1 MKDYKAFIKEAF
13 AEVLANPEFNE
24 ETIARYFGPSY
35 QQHVDG
41 KILNYDQFVSHMK
54 LMKQKTTALLFD
66 FRTVVQ
72 EGNIVF
78 TNHIVSGTKSDG
90 TTAEAHLIAEFHIEN
105 DQIVYCSELSRL
117 ISGTEEDR
125 DLGSAH

>member
-1 MKDYKAFIKEAF
+1 MNNYKELVKEAF

-24 ETIARYFGPSY
+24 QTIARYFGPDY

-41 KILNYDQFVSHMK
+41 KVLNYDQFVSHMK
-54 LMKQKTTALLFD
+54 VIKQKTTALQFD
-66 FRTVVQ
+66 YKTIIQ

-78 TNHIVSGTKSDG
+78 TNHLVKVTKPDG
-90 TTAEAHLIAEFHIEN
+90 TLAEAHLIAEFHIEN
-105 DQIVYCSELSRL
+105 GQIVYCNELSRL
-117 ISGTEEDR
+117 LIGEERDR